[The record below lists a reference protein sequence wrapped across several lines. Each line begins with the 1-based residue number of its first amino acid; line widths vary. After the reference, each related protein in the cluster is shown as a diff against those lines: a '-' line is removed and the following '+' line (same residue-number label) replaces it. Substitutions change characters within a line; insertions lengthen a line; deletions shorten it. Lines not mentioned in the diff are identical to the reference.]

1 MIHPKTE
8 GNVLWTYS
16 IFHIIIICVVHN
28 SYGAC
33 NKIEI
38 YDKNLKKKRSVKNID
53 SFTSY
58 SLKKIRLKT
67 KQPNEIN
74 LHNK

>member
-8 GNVLWTYS
+8 GNVSWTYS
-16 IFHIIIICVVHN
+16 RLHIIRICVVHN

-38 YDKNLKKKRSVKNID
+38 YDKNLKKKKSVKNID

-67 KQPNEIN
+67 NQPNEIN

>member
-1 MIHPKTE
+1 MIHPKTD

-38 YDKNLKKKRSVKNID
+38 YDKNLKKKKVLR
-53 SFTSY
+53 T
-58 SLKKIRLKT
+58 
-67 KQPNEIN
+67 
-74 LHNK
+74 

>member
-1 MIHPKTE
+1 MIHTKTE

-38 YDKNLKKKRSVKNID
+38 YEKNLKKKSVKNID
-53 SFTSY
+53 SFTSH
-58 SLKKIRLKT
+58 SI
-67 KQPNEIN
+67 P
-74 LHNK
+74 